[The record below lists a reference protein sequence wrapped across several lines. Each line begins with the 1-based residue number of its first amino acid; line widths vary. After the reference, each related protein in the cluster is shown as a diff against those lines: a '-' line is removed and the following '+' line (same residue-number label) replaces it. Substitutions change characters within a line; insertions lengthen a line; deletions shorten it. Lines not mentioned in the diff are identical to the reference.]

1 VDTRFYLRKQEAT
14 MPNIKP
20 TPKQLEFLSW
30 EMGAFFH
37 FGIRTFYEGHNDWD
51 HKPMPL
57 SGFNPAQ
64 LDCDSWIKTVRDAGM
79 KYAILVCKHHDG
91 FANWPSAYTNYHVG
105 FTPWKAGKGDVVAEF
120 VAACRKYD
128 IKVGLYYSPA
138 EEGYTERSAREHD
151 DYFINQIGELL
162 GNYGK
167 IDYLWFD
174 GCGSEG
180 HEYDKAR
187 IIAAIRGLQPE
198 ILVFNMWDPDTRWV
212 GNEGGVAGPDN
223 VNVVTDV
230 DFSVM
235 TTEKDAL
242 SQQKF
247 LPAECDF
254 MMRSRRWFYS
264 EYDVHTVK
272 SVEELVGLYYYS
284 VGCGAN
290 FLVNIG
296 PDRRGLLPDVDA
308 ARLLAFGREIARR
321 FSRPIPARTEKTERG
336 LRVVFEQEQMVNH
349 LVLSEDLTEGE
360 SIEAFT
366 VQVTGGVIYSPKIIY
381 TGKAVGHKRIVI
393 FPPILASALAA
404 EVTESRGAFALDK
417 AEAFMI

>member
-1 VDTRFYLRKQEAT
+1 
-14 MPNIKP
+14 
-20 TPKQLEFLSW
+20 
-30 EMGAFFH
+30 
-37 FGIRTFYEGHNDWD
+37 
-51 HKPMPL
+51 MPL

-64 LDCDSWIKTVRDAGM
+64 LDCDSWIKTVRDAGL

-91 FANWPSAYTNYHVG
+91 FANWPSAYSAYHVG
-105 FTPWKAGKGDVVAEF
+105 LTPWKEGQGDVVAEF

-138 EEGYTERSAREHD
+138 EEGYRERTAREHD
-151 DYFINQIGELL
+151 DYFINQISELL
-162 GNYGK
+162 SNYGK
-167 IDYLWFD
+167 VDYLWFD

-198 ILVFNMWDPDTRWV
+198 ILIFNMWDPDTRWV
-212 GNEGGVAGPDN
+212 GNEGGVAGPAN
-223 VNVVTDV
+223 ANVVSDV

-235 TTEKDAL
+235 TAEKDAL
-242 SQQKF
+242 NQERF

-272 SVEELVGLYYYS
+272 SVEELMGLYYYS

-308 ARLLAFGREIARR
+308 ARLVEFGQAVARR
-321 FSRPIPARTEKTERG
+321 FASPIPARTEKTDQG
-336 LRVVFEQEQMVNH
+336 LRIIFEREQLVNH
-349 LVLSEDLTEGE
+349 LVLAENLTEGE
-360 SIEAFT
+360 SIEEFNVLVA
-366 VQVTGGVIYSPKIIY
+366 GGIFHSPKIIY
-381 TGKAVGHKRIVI
+381 TGKTVGHKRIMM
-393 FPPILASALAA
+393 FPPVMTNGLRV
-404 EVTESRGAFALDK
+404 EVVKSRGAYGINSAD
-417 AEAFMI
+417 AFMI